1 MNDSV
6 ENFIYASFISV
17 GYVLLKTRWWSFW
30 NLFKVFILLIKIN
43 LASAKVRNWFWTIF
57 KSKINVTNR
66 LLLLF
71 TSLTWG
77 QQKSVYVKDSSCR
90 SLCRYIWIVFLF
102 FYRNI
107 SASFELLLWKYYVSS
122 WKHIMKHLLSQHF
135 AW

>member
-6 ENFIYASFISV
+6 EKFIYALFNSV
-17 GYVLLKTRWWSFW
+17 GYVLLKSTWWSFW
-30 NLFKVFILLIKIN
+30 NLFKVRILLTKIN
-43 LASAKVRNWFWTIF
+43 LAPTKVRNWFWTIF

-90 SLCRYIWIVFLF
+90 SLCRYIWIVFLLYYETF
-102 FYRNI
+102 AE
-107 SASFELLLWKYYVSS
+107 SALCLVVYLVSNCNNS
-122 WKHIMKHLLSQHF
+122 RMKPEQ
-135 AW
+135 

>member
-30 NLFKVFILLIKIN
+30 NLFIVCILLIKIN

-57 KSKINVTNR
+57 KSKVNVTNQ

-71 TSLTWG
+71 TILTWC
-77 QQKSVYVKDSSCR
+77 QEKSVYVKGSSCR
-90 SLCRYIWIVFLF
+90 SLRRYIWIVLLF
-102 FYRNI
+102 SFRNI
-107 SASFELLLWKYYVSS
+107 WVSFELLLWKYYIKS

-135 AW
+135 TW